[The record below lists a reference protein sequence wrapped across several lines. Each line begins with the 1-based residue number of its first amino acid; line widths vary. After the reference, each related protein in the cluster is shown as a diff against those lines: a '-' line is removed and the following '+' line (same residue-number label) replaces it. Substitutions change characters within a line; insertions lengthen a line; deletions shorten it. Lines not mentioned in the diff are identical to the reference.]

1 MKAGVFI
8 KEITFSGAQK
18 IAVDKNDIVVI
29 VGPNNAGKSVTLKA
43 LNEFVKNAK
52 YKNPV
57 VSAVDIISEGDKD
70 SWREHFEKE
79 SIQTTDA
86 HQRLNFA
93 GLGYS
98 FLEHEIDHRSSNLS
112 GGLSNMTSAFCNF
125 LGTEQRLSAI
135 HPPSS
140 INITNQAP
148 QHPIHF
154 LQRDDTIESKFS
166 EIFRKAFG
174 KDLVVHRNAGNTV
187 PLHVGDKPEIKEGED
202 RVSMSYLKRLE
213 ELPTLHEQGDGMKSF
228 VGVMLNTM
236 ISKKSI
242 TLIDEPEAFLHP
254 PQARLLG
261 QMLAKR
267 DKNSGQLIIS
277 THSGDFLR
285 GIVDSSPD
293 NLKII
298 RIRRD
303 GDSNVISELSK
314 SEVSE
319 IWNDPLLRHSNV
331 LDGLFH
337 EKVVVCEADS
347 DCRFYSSISQSVYE
361 QNESTYPDV
370 LLTHCGG
377 KHRIPVVVNS
387 LKKLG
392 VPVSV
397 IADFDVLNSS
407 KPLKT
412 IWESLG
418 GNWTDI
424 ESNWKI
430 VKDEIEKK
438 KPELSSDDVKSE
450 ITAILGA
457 VTDRQFP
464 SPDKKKIEA
473 ILKKSSAW
481 SHAKSTGKYYIPS
494 GNASKAFD
502 DLVVAMNKLNLF
514 IVEVG
519 EVECFVKS
527 VGNHGPKWVSEVLT
541 RDIDNDPEFEVAR
554 QFVAKII

>member
-1 MKAGVFI
+1 
-8 KEITFSGAQK
+8 
-18 IAVDKNDIVVI
+18 
-29 VGPNNAGKSVTLKA
+29 
-43 LNEFVKNAK
+43 
-52 YKNPV
+52 
-57 VSAVDIISEGDKD
+57 
-70 SWREHFEKE
+70 
-79 SIQTTDA
+79 
-86 HQRLNFA
+86 
-93 GLGYS
+93 
-98 FLEHEIDHRSSNLS
+98 
-112 GGLSNMTSAFCNF
+112 
-125 LGTEQRLSAI
+125 
-135 HPPSS
+135 
-140 INITNQAP
+140 
-148 QHPIHF
+148 
-154 LQRDDTIESKFS
+154 
-166 EIFRKAFG
+166 
-174 KDLVVHRNAGNTV
+174 
-187 PLHVGDKPEIKEGED
+187 
-202 RVSMSYLKRLE
+202 
-213 ELPTLHEQGDGMKSF
+213 
-228 VGVMLNTM
+228 MLNTM
-236 ISKKSI
+236 IKKKSI

-267 DKNSGQLIIS
+267 DENSGQLIIS

-361 QNESTYPDV
+361 QNGSTYPDV

-377 KHRIPVVVNS
+377 KHRIPVVVNA

-418 GNWTDI
+418 GNWSDI
-424 ESNWKI
+424 EANWKI

-450 ITAILGA
+450 ITAILAGI
-457 VTDRQFP
+457 TDRQFP
-464 SPDKKKIEA
+464 SSDKKKIEA

-494 GNASKAFD
+494 GNGSKAFD
-502 DLVVAMNKLNLF
+502 DLVIAINKLNLF

-541 RDIDNDPEFEVAR
+541 RDIDSDPEFEVAR

>member
-8 KEITFSGAQK
+8 EEITFSGSQN

-43 LNEFVKNAK
+43 LNEFVKNGN

-57 VSAVDIISEGDKD
+57 VSAVKITSEGDKT

-79 SIQTTDA
+79 SIQTTDV
-86 HQRLNFA
+86 HQRRTFA

-98 FLEHEIDHRSSNLS
+98 FIENEIDQRSSNLS
-112 GGLSNMTSAFCNF
+112 RGLSNMTSAFCNF

-135 HPPSS
+135 QPPSS
-140 INITNQAP
+140 INITIQAP

-154 LQRDDTIESKFS
+154 LQRDDTIESEFS

-174 KDLVVHRNAGNTV
+174 ADLVVHRNAGNTV

-267 DKNSGQLIIS
+267 DERSGQLIIS

-293 NLKII
+293 HLKII

-314 SEVSE
+314 SEVAE

-337 EKVVVCEADS
+337 EKVVVCESDS
-347 DCRFYSSISQSVYE
+347 DCRFYSSISQSAYE
-361 QNESTYPDV
+361 QSGSTYPDV

-377 KHRIPVVVNS
+377 KHRIPVVVNA

-418 GNWTDI
+418 GNWSDI
-424 ESNWKI
+424 EANWKL

-450 ITAILGA
+450 ISAILGA
-457 VTDRQFP
+457 ITDRQFP
-464 SPDKKKIEA
+464 SSDKKKIET

-481 SHAKSTGKYYIPS
+481 AHAKSTGKYYIPS

-502 DLVVAMNKLNLF
+502 DLVIAINSLNLF

-541 RDIDNDPEFEVAR
+541 RDIDNDPEFDEAR

>member
-1 MKAGVFI
+1 MKARVFVEKI
-8 KEITFSGAQK
+8 IFSGAQE
-18 IAVDKNDIVVI
+18 ISFDKNDIVVV

-43 LNEFVKNAK
+43 LNEFIKNGK

-57 VSAVDIISEGDKD
+57 VKNINIASEGDKN

-79 SIQTTDA
+79 SMQTTDR
-86 HQRLNFA
+86 HQRVTFA

-98 FLEHEIDHRSSNLS
+98 FLEHEIEHRANNPSS
-112 GGLSNMTSAFCNF
+112 GLSNMASAFCNF

-135 HPPSS
+135 QPPSS
-140 INITNQAP
+140 INLTTQAP

-154 LQRDDTIESKFS
+154 LQRDDAIESRFS
-166 EIFRKAFG
+166 EVFRKAFR
-174 KDLVVHRNAGNTV
+174 KDLVVHRNAGNNV
-187 PLHVGDKPEIKEGED
+187 PLHVGDRPEIKEGED
-202 RVSMSYLKRLE
+202 RVSISYLKRLE
-213 ELPTLHEQGDGMKSF
+213 ELPTLHDQGDGMKSF

-236 ISKKSI
+236 LSKKSV

-261 QMLAKR
+261 QMLGKR
-267 DKNSGQLIIS
+267 DEDSGQLVIS

-285 GIVDSSPD
+285 GVVDSSPD
-293 NLKII
+293 NLRII

-314 SEVSE
+314 DEISE

-347 DCRFYSSISQSVYE
+347 DCRFYSSVSQSVYE
-361 QNESTYPDV
+361 KNQSTYPDV
-370 LLTHCGG
+370 LLAHCGG

-392 VPVSV
+392 VPVNV
-397 IADFDVLNSS
+397 IVDFDVLNSS
-407 KPLKT
+407 KPLRS

-418 GNWTDI
+418 GEWQEI
-424 ESNWKI
+424 EPHWKM

-438 KPELSSDDVKSE
+438 KPEMSSDDVKDE
-450 ITAILGA
+450 ISQILDNI
-457 VTDRQFP
+457 TSRQFP
-464 SPDKKKIEA
+464 AEAKKKIEA

-502 DLVVAMNKLNLF
+502 NLVTITNGKGLF

-519 EVECFVKS
+519 EAECFVKS

-541 RDIDNDPEFEVAR
+541 RDIGNDPEFEVAK
-554 QFVAKII
+554 QFITKII

>member
-1 MKAGVFI
+1 LKAGVFI
-8 KEITFSGAQK
+8 KEITFSGSQK

-57 VSAVDIISEGDKD
+57 VSAVDITSEGDKI

-79 SIQTTDA
+79 SIQTTDVN
-86 HQRLNFA
+86 QRLNFA

-98 FLEHEIDHRSSNLS
+98 FLENEIDQRSSNLS

-135 HPPSS
+135 QPPSS

-174 KDLVVHRNAGNTV
+174 KDLVVHRNAGNKV
-187 PLHVGDKPEIKEGED
+187 PLHVGDKPEVKEGED

-236 ISKKSI
+236 IKKKSI

-267 DKNSGQLIIS
+267 DENSGQLIIS

-361 QNESTYPDV
+361 QNGSTYPDV

-377 KHRIPVVVNS
+377 KHRIPVVVNA

-418 GNWTDI
+418 GNWSDI
-424 ESNWKI
+424 EANWKI

-450 ITAILGA
+450 ITAILAGI
-457 VTDRQFP
+457 TDRQFP
-464 SPDKKKIEA
+464 SSDKKKIEA

-494 GNASKAFD
+494 GNGSKAFD
-502 DLVVAMNKLNLF
+502 DLVIAINKLNLF

-541 RDIDNDPEFEVAR
+541 RDIDSDPEFEVAR